1 MGLFLSR
8 LPYRS
13 LQRLVAVVLAAH
25 NAEEAATAN
34 RYLPLVGE
42 YIERVPGLRD
52 AGLVPPSLSRLYLA
66 LLLVTIVPALVIG
79 WATTGRD
86 SVVKREVVAI
96 IAAAVLWNVFFPHL
110 SAMIVLRGYAP
121 GGITAL
127 AVNLP
132 FCLYFFRRTSRE
144 RMLNGT
150 RLALAL
156 MLGLFL
162 LVIAP
167 LLLLV

>member
-1 MGLFLSR
+1 MFLST
-8 LPYRS
+8 LPYRT
-13 LQRLVAVVLAAH
+13 LQRLLALVLALH
-25 NAEEAATAN
+25 NAEEAETAS

-42 YIERVPGLRD
+42 YIGRVPGLRD
-52 AGLVPPSLSRLYLA
+52 AGLVPPSLPRLYLA
-66 LLLVTIVPALVIG
+66 LLLVTLVPALLIG

-86 SVVKREVVAI
+86 SVVKRAVVAT
-96 IAAAVLWNVFFPHL
+96 IAAAVLWNVFFPHV

-121 GGITAL
+121 GGLTAL

-144 RMLNGT
+144 RMLNWVQMGF
-150 RLALAL
+150 ALFI
-156 MLGLFL
+156 GLFL

-167 LLLLV
+167 LLLLL